1 MSILAGGTYGVMGM
15 LECLRAPR
23 AAPGV
28 REAGDALGLVPS
40 CCFVWSL
47 SSSRRNCE
55 LFILLVESVST
66 QDNTEKLPT
75 PPRRV
80 GASVAPAL
88 PARPT
93 LTRLPRTASCA
104 VYTANRMKDFILCQ
118 GLSERAEFCDVRMW
132 YLQLRSLM

>member
-1 MSILAGGTYGVMGM
+1 VSILAGGTYGVMGM

-40 CCFVWSL
+40 CCLAWSL

-55 LFILLVESVST
+55 LFILLVGERLGQNSA
-66 QDNTEKLPT
+66 EKLPT

-80 GASVAPAL
+80 GASVAFPCL
-88 PARPT
+88 PAPPF
-93 LTRLPRTASCA
+93 TRLPRTASYA
-104 VYTANRMKDFILCQ
+104 VYTTNRMKGFILCQ
-118 GLSERAEFCDVRMW
+118 GLSERAELPLQWSYF
-132 YLQLRSLM
+132 QLRSLM

>member
-40 CCFVWSL
+40 CFFVWSL

-55 LFILLVESVST
+55 LFILLVGERLDTGQHGKVADT
-66 QDNTEKLPT
+66 TE
-75 PPRRV
+75 
-80 GASVAPAL
+80 
-88 PARPT
+88 ARW
-93 LTRLPRTASCA
+93 
-104 VYTANRMKDFILCQ
+104 
-118 GLSERAEFCDVRMW
+118 G
-132 YLQLRSLM
+132 